1 MNFKKDIN
9 KIVSSTLTV
18 LILVL
23 IGIFF
28 LDIPLATWLD
38 KNLNANAPFVK
49 NSNIPDL
56 LDVTVVILTSLSWGV
71 YFYLDRRKIQNQST
85 FFCQVTGTVLP
96 LSMGIKIALKWLFG
110 RIETRTWLSNP
121 GSYGFNWFNGRD
133 GFEGFPSGHMLVLT
147 PLFLALWHFYPRYR
161 LYYGIV
167 WLCLGT
173 ALLVTEYHFL
183 SDVIAG
189 AYIGGVNYLIVSAL
203 LKVCKRQSY

>member
-1 MNFKKDIN
+1 MNFKEDIN
-9 KIVSSTLTV
+9 KIVIGTLTV

-23 IGIFF
+23 ISIFF
-28 LDIPLATWLD
+28 LDIPLADWLD
-38 KNLNANAPFVK
+38 KNLNANAPFVN

-71 YFYLDRRKIQNQST
+71 YFYLVSRKIQNQNT
-85 FFCQVTGTVLP
+85 LFCQITGTVLP
-96 LSMGIKIALKWLFG
+96 LSMGIKIALKWFFG

-121 GSYGFNWFNGRD
+121 GSYGFHWFNGME

-147 PLFLALWHFYPRYR
+147 SLLLTLWHFYPRYR

-173 ALLVTEYHFL
+173 ALIVTEYHFL

-189 AYIGGVNYLIVSAL
+189 ACIGGGSYLTVSSL
-203 LKVCKRQSY
+203 LKVSKLR